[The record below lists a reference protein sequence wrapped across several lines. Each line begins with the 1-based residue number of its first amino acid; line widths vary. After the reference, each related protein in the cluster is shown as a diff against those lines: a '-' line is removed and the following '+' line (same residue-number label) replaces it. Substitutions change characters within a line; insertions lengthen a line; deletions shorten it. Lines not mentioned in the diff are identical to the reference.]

1 MIKLVPV
8 DQLVSGVYIHDL
20 NCDWWEHPFAR
31 SQFRLN
37 SDAEIEKIRAAGLHE
52 VYIDTDKG
60 VDIGDHVP
68 TQAEVHAAVEQQMLE
83 VATQT
88 AVPRHRTLAE
98 EQSHAAGIHHQAH
111 RAVRAAM
118 QDARL
123 GAAIQMEGVEAV
135 VEAITGSILRNSSA
149 MLGLLCIKNKD
160 EYTFLHCVGVC
171 TLMVTFAQ
179 SLGLSAD
186 ECRQGGIGGLLH
198 DVGKAFTPDEI
209 LNKPGPLTEAEFETM
224 KRHPV
229 DGFGILQP
237 IDGIQDIP
245 LQITL
250 RHHERLDS
258 SGYPGHW
265 PADQIS
271 QLVRM
276 ASIVDVYDAITA
288 DRCYHRGI
296 PPTEALRKLFEWS
309 KYQFDPVLVKAF
321 MRCVGIY
328 PVGSLVRLESGR
340 LGVVIEQNEANL
352 LTPRIRV
359 FFSIKA
365 NTHVQPT
372 IVDLSRPLGHG
383 GADRITGFEDPEKWK
398 VEPQQFMGL

>member
-37 SDAEIEKIRAAGLHE
+37 TDADIDRIRAAGLHE
-52 VYIDTDKG
+52 VYIDTEKG
-60 VDIGDHVP
+60 LDIGDHVP
-68 TQAEVHAAVEQQMLE
+68 TQAEVHAALEQQMLE
-83 VATQT
+83 VAAAT
-88 AVPRHRTLAE
+88 PPHRSALAE
-98 EQSHAAGIHHQAH
+98 EQMRATAIHQQAH
-111 RAVRAAM
+111 RAVRAVM

-179 SLGLSAD
+179 SLGLSA
-186 ECRQGGIGGLLH
+186 EESRQGGIGGLLH
-198 DVGKAFTPDEI
+198 DVGKAFVPDHI
-209 LNKPGPLTEAEFETM
+209 LNKPGPLSEVEFEIM

-229 DGFGILQP
+229 DGFGVLQP
-237 IDGIQDIP
+237 ITGIQEIP
-245 LQITL
+245 LQIAL

-258 SGYPGHW
+258 SGYPGQW

-309 KYQFDPVLVKAF
+309 KHQFDPLLVKAF

-340 LGVVIEQNEANL
+340 LGVVIEQNDANL
-352 LTPRIRV
+352 LTPRVRV

-365 NTHVQPT
+365 NTHIQPL
-372 IVDLSRPLGHG
+372 IVDLGRPLGHG

-398 VEPQQFMGL
+398 VDPQQFMDLH